1 MSAKNNGRRETD
13 SFHNEVAFITFFKIM
28 GPKIPSFTYYF
39 NIFLVLFQSYV
50 SSSLVSPHSAFESSS
65 EKLLSAVESP
75 MHSSYAGS
83 PVIFRKSSPPPTV
96 PMTTLDSFDG
106 GPTSVSSTSGCGTAT
121 RCRRT
126 STSGWRQLP
135 LDTARWQHGCTRPV
149 SRAGLP
155 KSLPMPTMSPAPL
168 TPGSQ
173 RCKNQNPCAL
183 WELKCGIKRPLYAN
197 QVSSSTDS
205 RQSNVQKIAI
215 W

>member
-121 RCRRT
+121 EMSSDEYFR
-126 STSGWRQLP
+126 L
-135 LDTARWQHGCTRPV
+135 TAAATGHSQMAARLH
-149 SRAGLP
+149 
-155 KSLPMPTMSPAPL
+155 
-168 TPGSQ
+168 TPGQ
-173 RCKNQNPCAL
+173 Q
-183 WELKCGIKRPLYAN
+183 GRPAKIIAYAN
-197 QVSSSTDS
+197 HVSSSTDS
-205 RQSNVQKIAI
+205 RESKV
-215 W
+215 